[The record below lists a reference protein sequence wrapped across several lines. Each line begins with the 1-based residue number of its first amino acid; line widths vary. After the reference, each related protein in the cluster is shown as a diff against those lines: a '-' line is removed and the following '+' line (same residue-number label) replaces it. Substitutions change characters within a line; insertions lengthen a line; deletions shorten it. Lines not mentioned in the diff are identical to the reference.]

1 MAQSNHESVL
11 VERYLVNHDV
21 VRFCDSCEQV
31 SQSHVERPSSACGD
45 YVGREWP
52 LDLLD
57 QYPVSRRDLESGCVV
72 LVEEV
77 RQRIGDRSV
86 ETEGIRHHL
95 PRAIAQAVPDG
106 DVVQD

>member
-1 MAQSNHESVL
+1 M
-11 VERYLVNHDV
+11 NHDV
-21 VRFCDSCEQV
+21 VRFCDSCKQV

-45 YVGREWP
+45 YVGREWA

-57 QYPVSRRDLESGCVV
+57 QNPVSRRDLESGCVV

-95 PRAIAQAVPDG
+95 PRAIAQAMPDG
-106 DVVQD
+106 DMVQY